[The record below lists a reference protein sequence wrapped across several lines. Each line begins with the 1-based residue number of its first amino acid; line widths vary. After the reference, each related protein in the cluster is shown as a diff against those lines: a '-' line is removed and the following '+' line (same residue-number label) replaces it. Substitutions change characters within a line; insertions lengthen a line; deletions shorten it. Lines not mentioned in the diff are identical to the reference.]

1 VLLIEDGLH
10 ALLPAALHDRAVLR
24 QEDRDGLAAHD
35 VVFLPDPR
43 VAEQHHALLEVVV
56 LGASRGARAAVARD
70 DAHGARRHG
79 PQNAVAALVEID
91 LHAVGVLHGVVLPR
105 DDVAGEDHEAFLAE
119 ALHLVGIDG
128 DRLRTVLLRL
138 GLATHRRRR
147 RLAGRR
153 ALRGRLD
160 AGAGFAGAAFA
171 GVCAVAAAGSVAIT
185 RVPTSVASPLIAPMN
200 S

>member
-1 VLLIEDGLH
+1 RVLNHFWRSWATRPSMSVLARGRRRPHGRCRLAVFGLVVLLLVVLLIEDGLH

-79 PQNAVAALVEID
+79 PQNAVAAL
-91 LHAVGVLHGVVLPR
+91 
-105 DDVAGEDHEAFLAE
+105 
-119 ALHLVGIDG
+119 
-128 DRLRTVLLRL
+128 
-138 GLATHRRRR
+138 
-147 RLAGRR
+147 
-153 ALRGRLD
+153 
-160 AGAGFAGAAFA
+160 
-171 GVCAVAAAGSVAIT
+171 T
-185 RVPTSVASPLIAPMN
+185 RVPTSVAASPLIAPMN
-200 S
+200 SRTSPAHARRPSRSRHRWSCRTPCPGSRSHRVRASPARPSTSAARRRPSE